1 MNVLL
6 MSASLRPRSRQRPLR
21 QAHLKQLKLT
31 PVTNDIRGQALKF
44 KLQTNSFKGND
55 FQGTGGHKKCSRTS
69 TKLVL
74 SSDDSMKLWKKRESK
89 RSALITHLACP
100 LTWRPK
106 ATTTLWP
113 WTLVPHSEGPHARF
127 SSQFFSCLYSM
138 YCSVL
143 LWMARELARKR

>member
-31 PVTNDIRGQALKF
+31 PVTNDIKDQALKF

-100 LTWRPK
+100 LT
-106 ATTTLWP
+106 
-113 WTLVPHSEGPHARF
+113 
-127 SSQFFSCLYSM
+127 
-138 YCSVL
+138 
-143 LWMARELARKR
+143 